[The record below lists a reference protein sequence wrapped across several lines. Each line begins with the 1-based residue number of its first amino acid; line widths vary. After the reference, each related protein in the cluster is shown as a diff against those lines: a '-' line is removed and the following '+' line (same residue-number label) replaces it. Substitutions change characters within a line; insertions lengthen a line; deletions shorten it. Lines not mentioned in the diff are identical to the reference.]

1 MDTLPRTAVVA
12 GYTDTG
18 RLGIELWVDD
28 EGDGGGWSLRAPG
41 ACAQPSWLVDLGGGC
56 LLAVGESEPSTL
68 SRVTIDPESARVDV
82 DHTLPLS
89 GSAACHAAVAG
100 RYAVVAHYGSG
111 SVSSVWLDDDGRPL
125 AETDHVVLRGHG
137 PDPERQDAPH
147 AHQVVIDGEEI
158 LVCDLGTDRVHRLRL
173 DEHGRL
179 HESRRP
185 VELPP
190 GFGPRHLVRVGED
203 LLVVAGELSN
213 ELWLGRVHG
222 DDVSMLDLVSLG
234 EASPSFPSA
243 LRADSEGLLWTG
255 VRGPDT
261 VAVHRLEGA
270 RLRPVAECSTGG
282 RWPRDV
288 VVDRDEVWVTNQLSD
303 NVTVLSRT
311 AVLAG
316 AADAVRTRLTSPAPT
331 CVVLPATH

>member
-1 MDTLPRTAVVA
+1 M
-12 GYTDTG
+12 
-18 RLGIELWVDD
+18 
-28 EGDGGGWSLRAPG
+28 
-41 ACAQPSWLVDLGGGC
+41 
-56 LLAVGESEPSTL
+56 
-68 SRVTIDPESARVDV
+68 
-82 DHTLPLS
+82 
-89 GSAACHAAVAG
+89 
-100 RYAVVAHYGSG
+100 
-111 SVSSVWLDDDGRPL
+111 
-125 AETDHVVLRGHG
+125 
-137 PDPERQDAPH
+137 
-147 AHQVVIDGEEI
+147 
-158 LVCDLGTDRVHRLRL
+158 
-173 DEHGRL
+173 
-179 HESRRP
+179 
-185 VELPP
+185 
-190 GFGPRHLVRVGED
+190 
-203 LLVVAGELSN
+203 AGELSN

-288 VVDRDEVWVTNQLSD
+288 VVDRDEVGVTNQLID